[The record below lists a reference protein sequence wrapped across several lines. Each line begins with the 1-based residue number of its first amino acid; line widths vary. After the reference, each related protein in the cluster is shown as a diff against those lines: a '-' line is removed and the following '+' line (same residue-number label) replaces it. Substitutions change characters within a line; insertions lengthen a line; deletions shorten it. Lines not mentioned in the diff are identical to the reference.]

1 MPYREILYAVDDAV
15 AVITMNRPERLN
27 AFTVRMLAEVRHA
40 VAAAEDDARV
50 VGIILTGAGRGF
62 CAGMDLAALDDI
74 SAGGRFDPT
83 AAGEIAA
90 TPGDPSMGADFAA
103 TFSYFLAVRKP
114 VIAAI
119 NGPCAGLGLC
129 FALLCDLRF
138 AERGARFNTAFAARG
153 LVAEHGMSWLLPRLV
168 GTGRALDLLWT
179 ARKFA
184 AEEAERWGLV
194 ERLCDDGSALAAARD
209 YVAELARTVSPTS
222 LMVMKQQV
230 YRHLMQ
236 TLGPAMQD
244 TERLMQESLGRPD
257 FREGVRSFLE
267 QRPPQFARL
276 GSA

>member
-1 MPYREILYAVDDAV
+1 MAV
-15 AVITMNRPERLN
+15 
-27 AFTVRMLAEVRHA
+27 
-40 VAAAEDDARV
+40 
-50 VGIILTGAGRGF
+50 
-62 CAGMDLAALDDI
+62 
-74 SAGGRFDPT
+74 
-83 AAGEIAA
+83 GELAA
-90 TPGDPSMGADFAA
+90 TPGDPAMGDNFAA

-168 GTGRALDLLWT
+168 GSGRALDLLWT
-179 ARKFA
+179 ARKFT
-184 AEEAERWGLV
+184 AEEAERWGLI
-194 ERLCDDGSALAAARD
+194 ERLCENGTSLAAARE
-209 YVAELARTVSPTS
+209 YVMELARDVSPTS

-236 TLGPAMQD
+236 ALGPAMQD

-267 QRPPQFARL
+267 QRPPRFGRL
-276 GSA
+276 GSG